1 MIGKLLSNHLRPSA
15 SSSVSI
21 EDLVH
26 LPPQLLS
33 LNPNNNTTPSSTKSL
48 ESVSKPPIS
57 VIDEAD
63 TRNLLYG
70 STNLR
75 QTPLAHIDPARDI
88 RVAVISDIPF
98 VDYPFFDSFS
108 IAPELATGY
117 HQSQLQQQH
126 PWASDI
132 PSFHALQDRVFGS
145 SQIRYN
151 GPITKLHPFPL
162 AADSTSHK
170 WLVSRLFRLESTCGV
185 VGAGSVGSPGNGAD
199 PSSSLSLSTT
209 DNSSPPVDPNPLYP
223 ASQVA
228 AQPPPGASASDLDV
242 SGSQAVLGTAPKVA
256 NYTCAICVFITSPGT
271 EENEIDG
278 ETDTDGK
285 SSCITNYWDEL
296 SAALLQL
303 QLVVAAKLAKR
314 LPLRF
319 REFQHDAARYYQC
332 GAVDDQVRHAVDAFK
347 SRFLGAVRTPRV
359 ACGQKRWPELRD
371 ELRWAAR
378 QYGPEF
384 VAKMIATFVK
394 CNKSLVAPNRGPAGQ
409 IKARTVVVGD
419 RITTRRLI
427 FLLAALIHDSYSEV
441 YQDSAAPA
449 KLPKSRRTQD
459 LEDDLDDLPPVRQVH
474 SNASATSVLPVQ
486 RSGMGGWEIPK
497 AGEAPVAE
505 SPGICTMSHVIRPSF
520 KWSSSSASPSSLS
533 TSSGS
538 TAASTSHSAISRLA
552 SANGLQHAAVSMFRK
567 ATTSFSFSARDLS
580 PSGSGSASSA
590 LSAVSASSFTTA
602 ATASSFTWHKRQSR
616 ANSTVS
622 VASVDDV
629 MFHSPSMDERTEF
642 EYFGSEMAALP
653 VISRAS
659 TLPSRKFAAAAA
671 AAAAANGM
679 ATLTLNSRSNSID
692 SRISSHAS
700 SVAVSMADPK
710 TITNRTIINSN
721 RQQQPGSISSMSPA
735 SFSTSFESVSIPS
748 KSAVCL
754 DVPAIDDED
763 NELLMAEFDD
773 LLDPF
778 SLSDSLSGTP
788 HHHHSQPQQHYNTA
802 LPPLVVTPVA
812 GFVGDFQPDFV
823 LQGCSSSH
831 ILESKILTTMQSEG
845 LDNSKAV
852 LVDEDS
858 GQVSVLNGR
867 GNQRHSDVS
876 REDLDKVVR
885 QLREILECVAAGGSG
900 TEKGVEMVRKCY
912 EAKFGLV

>member
-1 MIGKLLSNHLRPSA
+1 MIGKLLSNHLRPSG

-21 EDLVH
+21 EEFVH

-33 LNPNNNTTPSSTKSL
+33 LHPNNTTNPSSTKSL
-48 ESVSKPPIS
+48 DSISKPPIS

-75 QTPLAHIDPARDI
+75 QTPLAHIDPARDL

-108 IAPELATGY
+108 IAPEVATGY
-117 HQSQLQQQH
+117 HQSQHQQQLS
-126 PWASDI
+126 WASDI

-170 WLVSRLFRLESTCGV
+170 WLVSRLFRLESTG
-185 VGAGSVGSPGNGAD
+185 GSPPSNGSD
-199 PSSSLSLSTT
+199 PSSASLWTT
-209 DNSSPPVDPNPLYP
+209 DCPPVDPNPRYP
-223 ASQVA
+223 SSQVA
-228 AQPPPGASASDLDV
+228 APPPGASDLDV
-242 SGSQAVLGTAPKVA
+242 SGSQAGLGLAPKVA
-256 NYTCAICVFITSPGT
+256 NYTCAICVFISSSGAEQSETAC
-271 EENEIDG
+271 ENDA
-278 ETDTDGK
+278 DGK
-285 SSCITNYWDEL
+285 NSCITNYWDEL

-314 LPLRF
+314 LPLRL
-319 REFQHDAARYYQC
+319 REFQHDAARYYHC
-332 GAVDDQVRHAVDAFK
+332 GAVDDQIRHAVDAFK

-394 CNKSLVAPNRGPAGQ
+394 CNKSLITPNRGPAGQ
-409 IKARTVVVGD
+409 IKTRTVVVGD
-419 RITTRRLI
+419 RITTRRLV

-449 KLPKSRRTQD
+449 KLAKPRRAAHD
-459 LEDDLDDLPPVRQVH
+459 LEDDLDDLPPVRQVN

-520 KWSSSSASPSSLS
+520 KWSSSSASASSLS
-533 TSSGS
+533 SSSSS
-538 TAASTSHSAISRLA
+538 TAASTSHSAMSRLA
-552 SANGLQHAAVSMFRK
+552 SANGLQHVAASMFRK

-590 LSAVSASSFTTA
+590 LSALSASSFTTA

-622 VASVDDV
+622 VASVDDI
-629 MFHSPSMDERTEF
+629 MFHSPSLDERTEF
-642 EYFGSEMAALP
+642 EYFSPEMAAQP
-653 VISRAS
+653 AVARAS
-659 TLPSRKFAAAAA
+659 TLPSRKLAGAAAAA
-671 AAAAANGM
+671 AAAATNGM

-692 SRISSHAS
+692 SRISSYAS
-700 SVAVSMADPK
+700 SVAVSMANPNS
-710 TITNRTIINSN
+710 TTNRSITNSN
-721 RQQQPGSISSMSPA
+721 RQQQPGSVSSMSPA

-763 NELLMAEFDD
+763 DGLLISEFDE

-778 SLSDSLSGTP
+778 SLSDSLSNTS
-788 HHHHSQPQQHYNTA
+788 HLHHSQTHHQPHQQHHYTTT

-823 LQGCSSSH
+823 LQGCSSSPF
-831 ILESKILTTMQSEG
+831 LESRIFTAMQSEG
-845 LDNSKAV
+845 LDSSKAV
-852 LVDEDS
+852 VIDEE
-858 GQVSVLNGR
+858 GGLVSVLSCR
-867 GNQRHSDVS
+867 GNQHPSEVIEGAS
-876 REDLDKVVR
+876 REDVEKVVK
-885 QLREILECVAAGGSG
+885 QLGEILECVAAGGSG

-912 EAKFGLV
+912 EAKFGFV